1 MRERPPPSPSLRSGP
16 SHAGDAGRLRF
27 AGDETFGLSTR
38 LCKIPIK
45 NALPQ
50 QRHLPA
56 IRNPK
61 SAIRKS
67 KLTLSIKLTND
78 TEKPRPKDR
87 GNPIVTV
94 TIHRRRDCGLNM
106 QGRSCRIPEVADQCH
121 VVWELCNSGISCLS
135 TGVFVFDFFLR
146 AMSFEEIN
154 WIHPSARFDRYCTFR
169 FVRNFTRALSRCSDY
184 IVQK

>member
-1 MRERPPPSPSLRSGP
+1 MPERSEGGWVLQRSFNPPVQNPHKKIGAASAAPPSRSPRSSRPPRNLEKESIGACRFEANPEYRSCLKP
-16 SHAGDAGRLRF
+16 HYLA
-27 AGDETFGLSTR
+27 
-38 LCKIPIK
+38 
-45 NALPQ
+45 
-50 QRHLPA
+50 
-56 IRNPK
+56 
-61 SAIRKS
+61 
-67 KLTLSIKLTND
+67 ND

-135 TGVFVFDFFLR
+135 TGVFIFLIFSC
-146 AMSFEEIN
+146 AQWSFEKIN

-169 FVRNFTRALSRCSDY
+169 FVRNFTRALSRGSDY

>member
-1 MRERPPPSPSLRSGP
+1 MPERSEGGWVLQRSFNPPVQNPHKKIGAASAAPPSRSPRSSRPPRNLEKESIGACRFEANPENRSC
-16 SHAGDAGRLRF
+16 L
-27 AGDETFGLSTR
+27 
-38 LCKIPIK
+38 
-45 NALPQ
+45 
-50 QRHLPA
+50 
-56 IRNPK
+56 NPYY
-61 SAIRKS
+61 
-67 KLTLSIKLTND
+67 LTND
-78 TEKPRPKDR
+78 SNKKPRPKDR

-169 FVRNFTRALSRCSDY
+169 FVKDFTRALSRCSDY

>member
-1 MRERPPPSPSLRSGP
+1 MQNPHKKS
-16 SHAGDAGRLRF
+16 
-27 AGDETFGLSTR
+27 
-38 LCKIPIK
+38 
-45 NALPQ
+45 ALPQ

-135 TGVFVFDFFLR
+135 TGVFIFLIFSC
-146 AMSFEEIN
+146 AQWSFEKIN
-154 WIHPSARFDRYCTFR
+154 WIHPSARFDRYCTFG

-184 IVQK
+184 IVQKQNFILLYFH